1 MSIMMH
7 RVVEC
12 ILGCCDWFID
22 LAMLMANGITA
33 LQNATIIMGLP
44 FSFVMFLVMAGF
56 YKSLRLRRS
65 ASQCS
70 LNAAPVVEMS
80 IF

>member
-1 MSIMMH
+1 M
-7 RVVEC
+7 VEC
-12 ILGCCDWFID
+12 ILGRSDWFID

-44 FSFVMFLVMAGF
+44 FSFVMFLVMAGL

-65 ASQCS
+65 ASQ
-70 LNAAPVVEMS
+70 
-80 IF
+80 